1 MKKLKTLFIILINFF
16 CSFIYGQT
24 ISELYNKKDFQAV
37 IKFEKNADRLSPE
50 ELYMVGFAFFQL
62 ENDNK
67 AIEFYDKAI
76 RRGLDSAYVHYDKG
90 LSLRYSKRFDEA
102 IKEFDIAIKKAPS
115 NQMYMSEKGF
125 AYYYSGQM
133 DKALSVFLEAQS
145 LPNDFQAPFYM
156 VGHIYHTKNEFNK
169 ALKEFYNALKHISK
183 ENKYYLLTLTD
194 VGRLEYTVTK
204 DFEKSAKAYEEAISL
219 APQDYELYSK
229 LIKAYNAGKQYE
241 NANRIFGLMKI
252 AFEKNELE
260 KEEMEFKNIAI
271 DEYEWEGQKVTV
283 YKYLVEP
290 QKSLDISYKV
300 YLLTKAGDKIERTFM
315 VEQTVQNQDG
325 VKHLLCEKDKK
336 TGRHITY
343 PYGWKTDDIPLDD
356 LKKAVGLVLDGKM
369 KQGASSNFKEK

>member
-1 MKKLKTLFIILINFF
+1 MKKKKTLFFILVNFV

-24 ISELYNKKDFQAV
+24 ISELYNDKNFQAV
-37 IKFEKNADRLSPE
+37 VKFEKNAGRLSPE

-76 RRGLDSAYVHYDKG
+76 SRGLDSAYVHYDKG
-90 LSLRYSKRFDEA
+90 LSLRYAKRFDEA

-156 VGHIYHTKNEFNK
+156 VGHIYHIKNEFNK
-169 ALKEFYNALKHISK
+169 ALEEFYNALKHISK
-183 ENKYYLLTLTD
+183 DNTYYLSTLTD
-194 VGRLEYTVTK
+194 VGQLEYTVTK
-204 DFEKSAKAYEEAISL
+204 DFEKSAKAYEEAISIT
-219 APQDYELYSK
+219 PQNYKLYPK
-229 LIKAYNAGKQYE
+229 LIKAYNAGKQHT
-241 NANRIFGLMKI
+241 NADRIFGLMKI
-252 AFEKNELE
+252 AFERNELAE
-260 KEEMEFKNIAI
+260 EEMEFKNIAI
-271 DEYEWEGQKVTV
+271 DEYEWEGQKITV
-283 YKYLVEP
+283 YKYLIDP

-315 VEQTVQNQDG
+315 VEQTVQNQDN
-325 VKHLLCEKDKK
+325 VKHLLCEQDKK

-369 KQGASSNFKEK
+369 KQGASSNFREK